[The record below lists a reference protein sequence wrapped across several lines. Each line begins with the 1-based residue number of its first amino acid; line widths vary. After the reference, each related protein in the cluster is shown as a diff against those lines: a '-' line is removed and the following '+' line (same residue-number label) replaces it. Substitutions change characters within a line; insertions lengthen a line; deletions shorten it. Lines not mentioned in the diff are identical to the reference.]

1 MDVTRSVAS
10 PSDDIKAAAVFEKD
24 ALLSAQTMIYD
35 DGEMK
40 KTLPGDVYERFK
52 ATLVDGGATSDED
65 QEAISKALYAW
76 ARERGATDYAHWFF
90 PMRGGSGATLCGNQP
105 VCRVRIEQA
114 SRRWRGSR
122 RGDSGRTRR
131 KFDFHTG
138 ATGGMLGALKCD
150 AFIDLDW
157 SSDAANKPFKTLF
170 PSGRLYTGETDG
182 SSFPNGGLR
191 ATHTAAAF
199 TSWDRSSPCFVYDK
213 VLRIPCAFVTHY
225 GRAIDDKTPL
235 LRSQDA
241 VAREGLRLLKA
252 CGVAE
257 DATTMY
263 AYLGWEQ
270 EFFVVSAELYKKRPD
285 LVNAGRTLFG
295 RLPPRHQ
302 SGDLNYFGATPGPV
316 EDLLIAVQTE
326 MMRMG
331 SPMVRA
337 LCGNQPAN

>member
-1 MDVTRSVAS
+1 M
-10 PSDDIKAAAVFEKD
+10 
-24 ALLSAQTMIYD
+24 
-35 DGEMK
+35 
-40 KTLPGDVYERFK
+40 
-52 ATLVDGGATSDED
+52 
-65 QEAISKALYAW
+65 
-76 ARERGATDYAHWFF
+76 
-90 PMRGGSGATLCGNQP
+90 
-105 VCRVRIEQA
+105 
-114 SRRWRGSR
+114 
-122 RGDSGRTRR
+122 
-131 KFDFHTG
+131 
-138 ATGGMLGALKCD
+138 
-150 AFIDLDW
+150 
-157 SSDAANKPFKTLF
+157 F

-252 CGVAE
+252 CGVE
-257 DATTMY
+257 KEATTMY

-316 EDLLIAVQTE
+316 EELLIAVQTE

-337 LCGNQPAN
+337 VWKSTSEAWGEVSRAGRPPQRGGPRPARDVAHLLRGQRVLRLERAVHGSLCEGR

>member
-1 MDVTRSVAS
+1 M
-10 PSDDIKAAAVFEKD
+10 
-24 ALLSAQTMIYD
+24 
-35 DGEMK
+35 
-40 KTLPGDVYERFK
+40 
-52 ATLVDGGATSDED
+52 
-65 QEAISKALYAW
+65 
-76 ARERGATDYAHWFF
+76 
-90 PMRGGSGATLCGNQP
+90 
-105 VCRVRIEQA
+105 
-114 SRRWRGSR
+114 
-122 RGDSGRTRR
+122 
-131 KFDFHTG
+131 
-138 ATGGMLGALKCD
+138 KCD

-157 SSDAANKPFKTLF
+157 SSDAANKPFRTLF

-252 CGVAE
+252 CGVE
-257 DATTMY
+257 KEATTMY

-270 EFFVVSAELYKKRPD
+270 EFFVVSADLYKKRPD

-326 MMRMG
+326 MMKMG
-331 SPMVRA
+331 SPMVVRHNEVA
-337 LCGNQPAN
+337 PGQHEMSPIFCVANASCDSNV

>member
-1 MDVTRSVAS
+1 M
-10 PSDDIKAAAVFEKD
+10 
-24 ALLSAQTMIYD
+24 
-35 DGEMK
+35 
-40 KTLPGDVYERFK
+40 
-52 ATLVDGGATSDED
+52 
-65 QEAISKALYAW
+65 
-76 ARERGATDYAHWFF
+76 
-90 PMRGGSGATLCGNQP
+90 
-105 VCRVRIEQA
+105 
-114 SRRWRGSR
+114 
-122 RGDSGRTRR
+122 
-131 KFDFHTG
+131 
-138 ATGGMLGALKCD
+138 KCD

-252 CGVAE
+252 CGVEKEAS
-257 DATTMY
+257 TMY

-331 SPMVRA
+331 SPMVCA
-337 LCGNQPAN
+337 LCGKSTSAMRQ

>member
-1 MDVTRSVAS
+1 M
-10 PSDDIKAAAVFEKD
+10 
-24 ALLSAQTMIYD
+24 
-35 DGEMK
+35 
-40 KTLPGDVYERFK
+40 
-52 ATLVDGGATSDED
+52 
-65 QEAISKALYAW
+65 
-76 ARERGATDYAHWFF
+76 
-90 PMRGGSGATLCGNQP
+90 
-105 VCRVRIEQA
+105 
-114 SRRWRGSR
+114 
-122 RGDSGRTRR
+122 
-131 KFDFHTG
+131 
-138 ATGGMLGALKCD
+138 
-150 AFIDLDW
+150 
-157 SSDAANKPFKTLF
+157 F

-252 CGVAE
+252 CGVE
-257 DATTMY
+257 EEATTMY

-270 EFFVVSAELYKKRPD
+270 EFFVVSADLYKKRPD
-285 LVNAGRTLFG
+285 LVNTGRTLFG

-337 LCGNQPAN
+337 VWKSTSEACEVSRAGRAPQRGGAGPARDVADLLRGQRVLR